1 VLDSQVCDI
10 DTVMTVFAQQGNSSI
25 TMLGGERKEWQ
36 RNSWYARNFS
46 VIINELNQ
54 SCANEYE

>member
-1 VLDSQVCDI
+1 
-10 DTVMTVFAQQGNSSI
+10 MTVFAQQGNSSI

-36 RNSWYARNFS
+36 RNMWYARNFS